1 MRRGSELVA
10 DAMEML
16 IAAGA
21 KPQVRNGGKRGKHVK
36 IDWLDRDGCRCTL
49 VVPCTPSDWRAR
61 ANARAMLRRLLRRSG
76 STEGLLTGE
85 EMR

>member
-1 MRRGSELVA
+1 
-10 DAMEML
+10 MEML

-21 KPQVRNGGKRGKHVK
+21 KPQVRNGGKHSKHIK
-36 IDWLDRDGCRCTL
+36 IDWLDCHGGRCTL

-76 STEGLLTGE
+76 SIAGLPAEGG
-85 EMR
+85 MR